1 MSTTE
6 ETKNTSLDSN
16 YGIPLSTGLEYID
29 NYRNSNF
36 FSDLNDLK
44 AFYIPAT
51 EIAEFINEYQGEN
64 VGMRAYLGLTVATP
78 TEPAELKLVFV
89 ATTTEDK
96 EGIIVHKDVIDNA
109 RVFDLTTPCPADC
122 DTASP
127 LFTGQI

>member
-6 ETKNTSLDSN
+6 ETTSTKLDSN
-16 YGIPLSTGLEYID
+16 YGIPLSTGLEYIN

-36 FSDLNDLK
+36 FNDLNGLK

-64 VGMRAYLGLTVATP
+64 VGMRAYLGLIPAT
-78 TEPAELKLVFV
+78 AELKLVFV
-89 ATTTEDK
+89 ATKTEDK
-96 EGIIVHKDVIDNA
+96 DGIPVHIDIIDNA

-127 LFTGQI
+127 LFTGQ